1 VVANRVRDARRWS
14 GHASLCLPDSRLAAM
29 IAGRGHLPPGELG
42 AGLFRL
48 AAAVGEA
55 GASSRPLRV

>member
-1 VVANRVRDARRWS
+1 
-14 GHASLCLPDSRLAAM
+14 M
-29 IAGRGHLPPGELG
+29 IAARGHLPPGELG

-55 GASSRPLRV
+55 GAGPL